1 MNLRAQRSLR
11 HEYSLYVD
19 RETEQYKETVGY
31 AKMMDLAAAASAVLE
46 GDLQIGIREMLLA
59 DEVNRLIMGRLKLP
73 SFEVWRRRLLRNAS
87 EPKNPEHWGLRAD
100 TPLAYALT
108 TASLSATVVVTGARV
123 QGSALYLAANGC
135 QVTALEPEQD
145 MVERVL
151 SAAAEEGLDDRV
163 RGVATSLW
171 QWEPDGPLDAVIC
184 TPAAFA
190 GLSGIERA
198 QVIAL
203 LQSATSDGG
212 VHLVETIIAG
222 QEAISEEELRASYK
236 KGWDV
241 SFHKEAGVAR
251 TFLAKKHVA

>member
-1 MNLRAQRSLR
+1 MNLRVQRSLR
-11 HEYSLYVD
+11 HEYTLYVE
-19 RETEQYKETVGY
+19 REVEQYKETVGY

-73 SFEVWRRRLLRNAS
+73 SFDVWRRRLLRNAS
-87 EPKNPEHWGLRAD
+87 DPKNPEHWGLRAD
-100 TPLAYALT
+100 TPLAHAL
-108 TASLSATVVVTGARV
+108 SSSSPSAEVVVTGARV
-123 QGSALYLAANGC
+123 QGSSLYLAANGC
-135 QVTALEPEQD
+135 HVTALEPEQD

-151 SAAAEEGLDDRV
+151 SAAAEEGLDGRV
-163 RGVATSLW
+163 RGVATPLW
-171 QWEPDGPLDAVIC
+171 QWTPEGQIAAVVC

-203 LQSATSDGG
+203 LQSATTDGG

-222 QEAISEEELRASYK
+222 QEAISEDELRASYK

-241 SFHKEAGVAR
+241 SFHREAGEAR
-251 TFLAKKHVA
+251 TFLARKHSA

>member
-1 MNLRAQRSLR
+1 MNLRVQRSLR
-11 HEYSLYVD
+11 HEYTLYVD
-19 RETEQYKETVGY
+19 REVEQYKETVGY

-46 GDLQIGIREMLLA
+46 GELQIGIREMLLA
-59 DEVNRLIMGRLKLP
+59 DEVNRIIMVRLRLP

-108 TASLSATVVVTGARV
+108 TNSVSAQVVVTGARV
-123 QGSALYLAANGC
+123 QGSSLYLAANGC
-135 QVTALEPEQD
+135 QVTVLEPEHD

-151 SAAAEEGLDDRV
+151 SAAADEGLDSRV
-163 RGVATSLW
+163 RGVTTSLW
-171 QWEPDGPLDAVIC
+171 QWAPEGQIAAVVC

-190 GLSGIERA
+190 GLSGIERS

-203 LQSATSDGG
+203 LQSATTDGG

-222 QEAISEEELRASYK
+222 QEAISEDELRASYK
-236 KGWDV
+236 LGWDV
-241 SFHKEAGVAR
+241 SFHREAGEAR
-251 TFLAKKHVA
+251 TFLAKKHKS